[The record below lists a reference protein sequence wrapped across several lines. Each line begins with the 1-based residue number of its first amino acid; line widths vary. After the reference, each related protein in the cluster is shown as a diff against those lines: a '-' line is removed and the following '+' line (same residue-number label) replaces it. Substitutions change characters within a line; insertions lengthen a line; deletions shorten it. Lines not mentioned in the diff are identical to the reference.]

1 MFVGAASA
9 AKLGMSAVPLKS
21 AIRESAVADLAVG
34 WENTSFAAETAPTDA
49 LRLFGG
55 SANAAALKLRLR

>member
-21 AIRESAVADLAVG
+21 AIRESAVADLAAG
-34 WENTSFAAETAPTDA
+34 WENTSFAAEAAPTEA
-49 LRLFGG
+49 FRLFGW